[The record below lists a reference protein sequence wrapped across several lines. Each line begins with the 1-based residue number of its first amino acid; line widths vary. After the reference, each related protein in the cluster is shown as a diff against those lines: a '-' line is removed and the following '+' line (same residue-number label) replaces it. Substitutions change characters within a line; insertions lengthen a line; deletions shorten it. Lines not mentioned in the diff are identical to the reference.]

1 MPKTYVLTEE
11 DKAVDPT
18 WQAMFVKNGGFDAV
32 VRLKSGHTP
41 LLSMPDKVVEVII
54 GVASG

>member
-1 MPKTYVLTEE
+1 MLTEE